1 MKSITIKIILFLILF
16 FSNTVTFSLENKIL
30 FKINNEIVTTIDIYK
45 EVQYLKIIN
54 PKINELE
61 KEKIYEIAKNSLVKD
76 KIKEIELKNK
86 FKDLKIDKSIY
97 ELLLNNFSKER
108 GFVSVSKFKEYIEI
122 NKLDIKNIEKKIKY
136 EVLWNQLIV
145 KKFLNKV
152 KIDKEQI
159 INDLKKNNKQTEYLL
174 SEIIFDVENKN
185 KLKKKLDLIKKDI
198 KDKNFQSAATI
209 HGISETAPNGGLIGW
224 VKKSSLNPLIQDRI
238 SKIGIGNITEPIIIP
253 GGFLILKI
261 DDIRI
266 TNKEFKSEDEIKSI
280 IDAKT
285 NEQLRQYSIIYFNKI
300 KKETQIDEL

>member
-1 MKSITIKIILFLILF
+1 MKFIMIKIILLLILF
-16 FSNTVTFSLENKIL
+16 FFNTATFSLENKIL
-30 FKINNEIVTTIDIYK
+30 FKINNEIITTIDIYK

-76 KIKEIELKNK
+76 KIKEIELKNN
-86 FKDLKIDKSIY
+86 FKNLKIDNSYY

-108 GFVSVSKFKEYIEI
+108 GFVSASKFREYIEI
-122 NKLDIKNIEKKIKY
+122 NNLDIKNIEKKIKY
-136 EVLWNQLIV
+136 EVLWNRLIV
-145 KKFLNKV
+145 QKFLNKV

-174 SEIIFDVENKN
+174 SEIIFNVENKN
-185 KLKKKLDLIKKDI
+185 KFKEKLDLIKKDI
-198 KDKNFQSAATI
+198 NDKSFQSAAII
-209 HGISETAPNGGLIGW
+209 HGISDTAPSGGLIGW

-238 SKIGIGNITEPIIIP
+238 SKIGMGNITEPIIIP

-261 DDIRI
+261 DNIRI

-285 NEQLRQYSIIYFNKI
+285 NEQLSQYSIIYFNKI